1 MKILYIHQYFKTP
14 LEPGGNRSYWIAKKL
29 IGSGHE
35 VTMITTKNNLQNKR
49 IVKNIDG
56 INTIYLNVNY
66 SQNMSLFSRAT
77 SFASFSLR
85 AFRECLKHRKKIDII
100 YATSTPLTVGIPAL
114 LLNILFRKP
123 YVFEVRDLWP
133 EAPIQM
139 GVIKN
144 KFLIRILYFLERTL
158 YKRAKSVVTLS
169 PGMQDG
175 VLSKG
180 IEKNKVYMV
189 PNMSKLDHFYPRPKN
204 NSVIKRFRISAQSLN
219 IIYFGS
225 LGKSNGLTKVIEF
238 FGKTKHKVRLL
249 IAGGGSELIKI
260 KNQIL
265 SNNIKN
271 VETIGQH
278 DMLKVS
284 EIVNCCDIS
293 LISFL
298 NLPILDTNS
307 PNKLFDSLSAGKPI
321 LLNSKG
327 WTKKLVK
334 THKCGYYYDYD
345 SFSSFEKTLGEI
357 INNKDKLKAYG
368 KNSRKLAVSKFD
380 KAILT
385 KKISLILE

>member
-14 LEPGGNRSYWIAKKL
+14 SEPGGNRSYWIAQKMIEL
-29 IGSGHE
+29 GHE

-49 IVKNIDG
+49 IVKSIDG

-66 SQNMSLFSRAT
+66 SQNMSFFSRVT

-85 AFRECLKHRKKIDII
+85 ALRECLKHRNNTDII

-144 KFLIRILYFLERTL
+144 KFLIRILYFFERTL
-158 YKRAKSVVTLS
+158 YKRAKSVITLS

-204 NSVIKRFRISAQSLN
+204 NSIIRRFKISAKSLN
-219 IIYFGS
+219 VIYFGS
-225 LGKSNGLTKVIEF
+225 IGKSNGLTKVIEF

-249 IAGGGSELIKI
+249 IAGGGL
-260 KNQIL
+260 
-265 SNNIKN
+265 
-271 VETIGQH
+271 
-278 DMLKVS
+278 
-284 EIVNCCDIS
+284 
-293 LISFL
+293 
-298 NLPILDTNS
+298 
-307 PNKLFDSLSAGKPI
+307 
-321 LLNSKG
+321 
-327 WTKKLVK
+327 
-334 THKCGYYYDYD
+334 
-345 SFSSFEKTLGEI
+345 
-357 INNKDKLKAYG
+357 
-368 KNSRKLAVSKFD
+368 
-380 KAILT
+380 
-385 KKISLILE
+385 